1 MSEPS
6 TPLMRQYSAI
16 KKEHPNALLFFR
28 LGDFYE
34 LFFDDAILAAREL
47 QITLTSRNKEKG
59 VNIPMCGVPYHAAE
73 GYIAKLIRRGF
84 KVAVCEQVE
93 DPRLATKLVRRE
105 VTRVVTPGTAADSSL
120 NAEENNFL
128 AAVATVGD
136 RVGFA
141 ALDLSTGEF
150 RATEFAGESAGRR
163 IQEELEQL
171 RPKEMLYG
179 SSAPLLEHASST
191 QLGSFATL
199 NGRDTPHS
207 TGTAPVARI
216 SGFGWAETPLDD
228 WIFAP
233 DHAIPLV
240 ENHFGVLSLE
250 GFGLAGKQAAASAA
264 GAILYYIRS
273 TQRGTLDHVDRIG
286 FYERQNCL
294 VLDAVTVRNLELI
307 EPLFAGTD
315 AGVTLIRCLDAT
327 ITPMGKR
334 LLRMWMLRPSLDRT
348 EIEARLDAVDV
359 QVKDIV
365 GREELR
371 RSLDG
376 ILDLERLLSRVTL
389 ETANPRDVLAL
400 GASLGKLPKVRGVL
414 AGLLAPRLAMLHAAI
429 DELGDLRG
437 KIESMLAPEPPLTLN
452 DGGVIAAGIDKDL
465 DELRDLSHNSK
476 QYLAQVET
484 RERERTGIGSL
495 KVKFNSIFGY
505 YIEISKANLHHAP
518 TDYERKQTLVNAE
531 RFTTPELKEYESKIL
546 DAQEKIVEIERRLFA
561 ELRSAI
567 AAEAK
572 RIRQT
577 ALALAEVDVLGSL
590 AHIAA
595 LRNYCRPKFEADNS
609 DQTADLEIV
618 EGRHPVIE
626 LQEMTIG
633 NDRFVPNDLFL
644 NSKTHNIV
652 VLTGPNMGGKST
664 YLRQAALIVIMAQ
677 MGSFVPARSVR
688 MGIVDRVFTRI
699 GASDNVARGRS
710 TFMVEMTETAAILHT
725 ATPRSLILL
734 DEVGRGTSTYDG
746 LAIAWAAVEYLHA
759 RVRAKTL
766 FATHYFELTELAE
779 QLSGVKNYHVSVK
792 ETGGSVVFLRRVEPG
807 AADRSY
813 GIEVAKLAGL
823 PNEVVV
829 RAREVLAEHESS
841 EHRLSGH
848 LTPGSA
854 PERPAQ
860 LTIFTPL
867 SQPVLEKLREA
878 DLDRM
883 TPLEA
888 LNLLAE
894 LKKAD
899 WQKRWQ
905 RRTQL
910 IHASG
915 QLLIVGFDGTEM
927 SPRLASLLAKIAPAG
942 VILFARNIKGVEQ
955 THTLLRECQKC
966 VAMPLFTCVDL
977 EGGTVDRF
985 RNVLG
990 TAPSPAEVFATGS
1003 RALYRKHGRVIGENC
1018 RALGFNVDFAPVL
1031 DLAFAASR
1039 SVMSSRAVSDDP
1051 KQVVVYAREFL
1062 QGLRDAGVLGCG
1074 KHFPWAG

>member
-6 TPLMRQYSAI
+6 TPLMRQYAAI

-34 LFFDDAILAAREL
+34 LFFDDAVLAAREL

-59 VNIPMCGVPYHAAE
+59 VAIPMCGVPYHAAE

-93 DPRLATKLVRRE
+93 DPRLAKKLVRRE

-136 RVGFA
+136 GVGFA

-150 RATEFAGESAGRR
+150 RATEFAGESAGHR

-179 SSAPLLEHASST
+179 SSAHLLERAAGM
-191 QLGSFATL
+191 QMRSFAPPD
-199 NGRDTPHS
+199 GPEARHH
-207 TGTAPVARI
+207 TGTAPITRV
-216 SGFGWAETPLDD
+216 SGSGWAETPLDD

-233 DHAIPLV
+233 DHAIPIL

-250 GFGLAGKQAAASAA
+250 GFGLAGKRAAASAA

-315 AGVTLIRCLDAT
+315 AGVTLFRCLDAT
-327 ITPMGKR
+327 VTPMGKR
-334 LLRMWMLRPSLDRT
+334 LLRTWMLRPSLDRT
-348 EIEARLDAVDV
+348 EIEGRLDSVEA
-359 QVKDIV
+359 QVKDTMR
-365 GREELR
+365 REELR

-400 GASLGKLPKVRGVL
+400 AASLAKIPKVRVAL
-414 AGLLAPRLAMLHAAI
+414 AGLNALRLGTLRIAI
-429 DELGDLRG
+429 DELGDLRE
-437 KIESMLAPEPPLTLN
+437 KIDRTLVPEPPLTLS
-452 DGGVIAAGIDKDL
+452 DGGAIAAGVDKDL
-465 DELRDLSHNSK
+465 DELRDLSRNSK
-476 QYLAQVET
+476 QYLARVET

-505 YIEISKANLHHAP
+505 YIEISKANLHLSPA
-518 TDYERKQTLVNAE
+518 DYERKQTLVNAE

-561 ELRSAI
+561 ELRSVI

-577 ALALAEVDVLGSL
+577 ALALAEVDVLGCL

-595 LRNYCRPKFEADNS
+595 LRNYCRPRFEPILDEAEKNEDVG
-609 DQTADLEIV
+609 DLEIV

-626 LQEMTIG
+626 LQELAAG
-633 NDRFVPNDLFL
+633 SERFVPNDLFL
-644 NSKTHNIV
+644 DSSAHNIV

-664 YLRQAALIVIMAQ
+664 YLRQAALIVIMSQ
-677 MGSFVPARSVR
+677 MGSFVSARAVR
-688 MGIVDRVFTRI
+688 LGIVDRVFTRI

-792 ETGGSVVFLRRVEPG
+792 EAGGSVVFLRRVEPG

-823 PNEVVV
+823 PNEVVA

-841 EHRLSGH
+841 ERRLSEH
-848 LTPGSA
+848 LTPGASEA
-854 PERPAQ
+854 PERPTQ

-867 SQPVLEKLREA
+867 SQPVLEKLREV
-878 DLDRM
+878 DLNRL

-894 LKKAD
+894 LKKE
-899 WQKRWQ
+899 
-905 RRTQL
+905 
-910 IHASG
+910 I
-915 QLLIVGFDGTEM
+915 
-927 SPRLASLLAKIAPAG
+927 
-942 VILFARNIKGVEQ
+942 
-955 THTLLRECQKC
+955 
-966 VAMPLFTCVDL
+966 
-977 EGGTVDRF
+977 
-985 RNVLG
+985 
-990 TAPSPAEVFATGS
+990 
-1003 RALYRKHGRVIGENC
+1003 
-1018 RALGFNVDFAPVL
+1018 
-1031 DLAFAASR
+1031 
-1039 SVMSSRAVSDDP
+1039 
-1051 KQVVVYAREFL
+1051 
-1062 QGLRDAGVLGCG
+1062 
-1074 KHFPWAG
+1074 

>member
-6 TPLMRQYSAI
+6 TPLMRQYAAI

-34 LFFDDAILAAREL
+34 LFFDDAVLAAREL

-59 VNIPMCGVPYHAAE
+59 VAIPMCGVPYHAAE

-84 KVAVCEQVE
+84 KVAICEQVQVQAQTK
-93 DPRLATKLVRRE
+93 DARLAKTLVRRE

-150 RATEFAGESAGRR
+150 RATEFVGELAGRR

-171 RPKEMLYG
+171 RPREMLYG
-179 SSAPLLEHASST
+179 SSAPLLERAGGG
-191 QLGSFATL
+191 QLRSFAAL
-199 NGRDTPHS
+199 DGRDARPHTPL
-207 TGTAPVARI
+207 ARV
-216 SGFGWAETPLDD
+216 SGVGWAETPLDD

-233 DHAIPLV
+233 DHAIPLL

-250 GFGLAGKQAAASAA
+250 GFGLAGKRAAASAA

-315 AGVTLIRCLDAT
+315 AGVTLFRCLDAT
-327 ITPMGKR
+327 VTPMGKR
-334 LLRMWMLRPSLDRT
+334 LLRTWMLRPSLDRA
-348 EIEARLDAVDV
+348 EIDGRLDSVEV
-359 QVKDIV
+359 QVKDTV
-365 GREELR
+365 RREELR
-371 RSLDG
+371 RSLEG

-400 GASLGKLPKVRGVL
+400 AASLGRIPKVRTVL
-414 AGLLAPRLAMLHAAI
+414 AGLSALRLGTLHGVI
-429 DELGDLRG
+429 DELGDLRE
-437 KIESMLAPEPPLTLN
+437 KIDRTLVPEPPLTLS
-452 DGGVIAAGIDKDL
+452 DGGVIAAGVDKDL
-465 DELRDLSHNSK
+465 DELRDLSRNSK
-476 QYLAQVET
+476 QYLAQVEQ

-505 YIEISKANLHHAP
+505 YIEISKANLHLSPA
-518 TDYERKQTLVNAE
+518 DYERKQTLVNAE
-531 RFTTPELKEYESKIL
+531 RFTTPELKEFESKIL

-577 ALALAEVDVLGSL
+577 ALALAEVDVLGCL

-595 LRNYCRPKFEADNS
+595 LRNYCRPRFDEVEKAEDAG
-609 DQTADLEIV
+609 DLEIV

-626 LQEMTIG
+626 LQELAAG
-633 NDRFVPNDLFL
+633 SERFVPNDLFL
-644 NSKTHNIV
+644 DSALHNATHNIV

-677 MGSFVPARSVR
+677 MGSFVPARAVR
-688 MGIVDRVFTRI
+688 LGIVDRVFTRI
-699 GASDNVARGRS
+699 GASDNLARGRS

-725 ATPRSLILL
+725 ATARSLILL

-746 LAIAWAAVEYLHA
+746 LAIAWAAIEYLHA
-759 RVRAKTL
+759 RVHAKTL

-848 LTPGSA
+848 LTPGA
-854 PERPAQ
+854 EPERPTQ

-867 SQPVLEKLREA
+867 SQPVLEKLREV
-878 DLDRM
+878 DLNRL

-894 LKKAD
+894 LKKE
-899 WQKRWQ
+899 
-905 RRTQL
+905 
-910 IHASG
+910 I
-915 QLLIVGFDGTEM
+915 
-927 SPRLASLLAKIAPAG
+927 
-942 VILFARNIKGVEQ
+942 
-955 THTLLRECQKC
+955 
-966 VAMPLFTCVDL
+966 
-977 EGGTVDRF
+977 
-985 RNVLG
+985 
-990 TAPSPAEVFATGS
+990 
-1003 RALYRKHGRVIGENC
+1003 
-1018 RALGFNVDFAPVL
+1018 
-1031 DLAFAASR
+1031 
-1039 SVMSSRAVSDDP
+1039 
-1051 KQVVVYAREFL
+1051 
-1062 QGLRDAGVLGCG
+1062 
-1074 KHFPWAG
+1074 

>member
-6 TPLMRQYSAI
+6 TPLMRQYAAI

-34 LFFDDAILAAREL
+34 LFFEDAVVAAREL

-59 VNIPMCGVPYHAAE
+59 VAIPMCGVPYHSAE
-73 GYIAKLIRRGF
+73 GYISKLIRRGF

-93 DPRLATKLVRRE
+93 DPRLAKKLVRRE

-120 NAEENNFL
+120 SSEENNFL
-128 AAVATVGD
+128 AAVASVDD

-150 RATEFAGESAGRR
+150 RATEFAGESAARR

-171 RPKEMLYG
+171 QPKELLYG
-179 SSAPLLEHASST
+179 SSAPLFEKRRDGATGALARPPAEPAAS
-191 QLGSFATL
+191 
-199 NGRDTPHS
+199 
-207 TGTAPVARI
+207 APARSA
-216 SGFGWAETPLDD
+216 SGVTETPLDD

-233 DHAIPLV
+233 DHAVPLL
-240 ENHFGVLSLE
+240 ENHFGVMSLE
-250 GFGLAGKQAAASAA
+250 GFGLAGKPAAASAA

-273 TQRGTLDHVDRIG
+273 TQRGTLDHIDRIG

-294 VLDAVTVRNLELI
+294 VLDATTVRNLELM

-315 AGVTLIRCLDAT
+315 AGVTLFRCLDAT
-327 ITPMGKR
+327 VTPMGKR
-334 LLRMWMLRPSLDRT
+334 LLRAWMLRPSLNRS
-348 EIEARLDAVDV
+348 EIEARLDAVGV

-371 RSLDG
+371 RKLDG

-400 GASLGKLPKVRGVL
+400 AASLARLPQVHKVL
-414 AGLLAPRLAMLHAAI
+414 AGLSATRLGALHSSL
-429 DELGDLRG
+429 DELGDLRQ
-437 KIESMLAPEPPLTLN
+437 KIEQTIIPEPPITLS

-465 DELRDLSHNSK
+465 DDLRDLSRNSK
-476 QYLAQVET
+476 QYLTRVEQ

-505 YIEISKANLHHAP
+505 YIEISKANLHLAP
-518 TDYERKQTLVNAE
+518 ADYERKQTLVNAE

-577 ALALAEVDVLGSL
+577 ALALAEVDVLACL

-595 LRNYCRPKFEADNS
+595 LRDYCRPRFSEKPEES
-609 DQTADLEIV
+609 SDLEIV

-626 LQEMTIG
+626 HQELARG
-633 NDRFVPNDLFL
+633 SERFVPNNLFL
-644 NSKTHNIV
+644 NSSTHSIV

-664 YLRQAALIVIMAQ
+664 YLRQTALIVILAQ
-677 MGSFVPARSVR
+677 MGSFVPARSAR
-688 MGIVDRVFTRI
+688 LGIVDRVFTRI
-699 GASDNVARGRS
+699 GASDNLARGRS

-725 ATPRSLILL
+725 ATARSLILL

-746 LAIAWAAVEYLHA
+746 LAIAWAAIEHLHA
-759 RVRAKTL
+759 RVHAKTL

-792 ETGGSVVFLRRVEPG
+792 ETGGNVVFLRKVEPG

-829 RAREVLAEHESS
+829 RAREVLAEHESA
-841 EHRLSGH
+841 EHQLTGH
-848 LTPGSA
+848 LTPGA
-854 PERPAQ
+854 EPERPAQ
-860 LTIFTPL
+860 LTIFTPI
-867 SQPVLEKLREA
+867 SQPVLEKLREV
-878 DLDRM
+878 DLNRL

-894 LKKAD
+894 LKK
-899 WQKRWQ
+899 Q
-905 RRTQL
+905 
-910 IHASG
+910 I
-915 QLLIVGFDGTEM
+915 E
-927 SPRLASLLAKIAPAG
+927 
-942 VILFARNIKGVEQ
+942 
-955 THTLLRECQKC
+955 
-966 VAMPLFTCVDL
+966 
-977 EGGTVDRF
+977 
-985 RNVLG
+985 
-990 TAPSPAEVFATGS
+990 
-1003 RALYRKHGRVIGENC
+1003 
-1018 RALGFNVDFAPVL
+1018 
-1031 DLAFAASR
+1031 
-1039 SVMSSRAVSDDP
+1039 
-1051 KQVVVYAREFL
+1051 
-1062 QGLRDAGVLGCG
+1062 
-1074 KHFPWAG
+1074 